1 MAHVVKELYNDSQLI
16 LVGDNNQV
24 GCLSRHQSGS
34 SILNVGNGCCI
45 FSSPSF
51 VLKLVF
57 ISSPSFVLKLMLI
70 SVVAACY
77 WQVATFLCCC
87 SPSLPLWSVIQQ
99 SLPVLLLSNCVSDRD
114 CSNR

>member
-51 VLKLVF
+51 VLKLVI
-57 ISSPSFVLKLMLI
+57 ISA
-70 SVVAACY
+70 VAACY
-77 WQVATFLCCC
+77 WQVATFHSLLFTAIATSERNPTIPSDYVVVKLCVR
-87 SPSLPLWSVIQQ
+87 P
-99 SLPVLLLSNCVSDRD
+99 
-114 CSNR
+114 